1 MGMGLSLGRWEVQET
16 AGGDGSMTVRMRMCF
31 VQNE

>member
-16 AGGDGSMTVRMRMCF
+16 AGGDGSTTVRMCF